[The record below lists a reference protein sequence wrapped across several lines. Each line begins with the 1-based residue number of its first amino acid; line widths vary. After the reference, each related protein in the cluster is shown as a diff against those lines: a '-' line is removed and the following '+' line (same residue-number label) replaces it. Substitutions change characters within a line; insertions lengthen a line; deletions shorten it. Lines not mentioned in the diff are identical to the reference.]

1 MYGPRF
7 FSLKKQ
13 QQQQQQTILI
23 GPFYNIINNF
33 DGKWIENSN
42 IR

>member
-1 MYGPRF
+1 MVLDF
-7 FSLKKQ
+7 FPKKKKNNK
-13 QQQQQQTILI
+13 TILI